1 MTTTTALAHLGL
13 LELPRSRADLQRLVA
28 GRVDPNRWSWE
39 DTAAY
44 QCLWRELGQARR
56 KPPETGDSSR
66 STPAASGGRGKNCSD
81 SKASRPPTSHGVYR
95 PGMTLGAQNPATRRA
110 A

>member
-13 LELPRSRADLQRLVA
+13 LELPRTRADLQRLVA
-28 GRVDPNRWSWE
+28 GRVDPRRWSWE

-56 KPPETGDSSR
+56 DPPETVETSR
-66 STPAASGGRGKNCSD
+66 STPAAGGGRGQNRSD
-81 SKASRPPTSHGVYR
+81 SRVSQHPTGHGVYR
-95 PGMTLGAQNPATRRA
+95 PGMTRRVQNPAIRRA

>member
-13 LELPRSRADLQRLVA
+13 LELPRSRADLQRQVA
-28 GRVDPNRWSWE
+28 GRVDPRRWSWE

-56 KPPETGDSSR
+56 NPPETVDSSC
-66 STPAASGGRGKNCSD
+66 STPAAGGGCGQNRSN
-81 SKASRPPTSHGVYR
+81 SKAFQHPTAHGVYR
-95 PGMTLGAQNPATRRA
+95 PGMTRRTATRRA